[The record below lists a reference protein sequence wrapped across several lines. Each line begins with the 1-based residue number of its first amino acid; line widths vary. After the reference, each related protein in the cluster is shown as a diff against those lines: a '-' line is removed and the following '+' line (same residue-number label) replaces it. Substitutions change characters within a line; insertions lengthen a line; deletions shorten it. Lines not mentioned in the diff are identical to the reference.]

1 MNSRTIAACVTTALL
16 SSGLLSAVAART
28 PERVEF
34 ATSSR
39 EAVAFA
45 GRLDQLETTIA
56 GLRGRVDSL
65 ETELAA
71 RRVASAV
78 EQTVTAPFTVVNGA
92 GTPIFTVS
100 DRAWADTDVRGRV
113 HIGRGSSA
121 NYGMFFINKSA
132 EIVAQIGESKAGP
145 GFLAV
150 TKNATELTTVSVDG
164 FTVNTAEGQ
173 KIAHLGL
180 DPTNQARAR
189 ILVRGPLSLTD
200 EAGGTVVDAGAIG
213 VGLGTVRAWP
223 NANCKGGG
231 LPACLKGN

>member
-1 MNSRTIAACVTTALL
+1 MKSRTIAACVTTALL

-28 PERVEF
+28 PARVEL
-34 ATSSR
+34 ATSR

-71 RRVASAV
+71 RHVASAV

-100 DRAWADTDVRGRV
+100 DRAWADAAVRGRL

-121 NYGMFFINKSA
+121 NYGMFFINKSG

-150 TKNATELTTVSVDG
+150 TKNATELATVSVDG
-164 FTVNTAEGQ
+164 FTVNTAEGKQ
-173 KIAHLGL
+173 IAHLGL
-180 DPTNQARAR
+180 DPTNKTRAR
-189 ILVRGPLSLTD
+189 ITVRGPLSLTD

-213 VGLGTVRAWP
+213 VGLGAVRAWP

-231 LPACLKGN
+231 LPACIKGN